1 MSPTIRGHA
10 QVGESSVQVMRGE
23 VKWTG
28 ETSFLGI
35 NDAGQEVAYDWN
47 KGPSPMQV
55 CLQMVGACSMVDVV
69 HGLERREVKSAIVEL
84 QAERAPEPPRSFTK
98 IHMIYKVSG
107 NDIPQKMVE
116 RLIKSSHEKY
126 CSVSNTFSDDVEI
139 TWSLELSEE

>member
-1 MSPTIRGHA
+1 
-10 QVGESSVQVMRGE
+10 MRGE

-47 KGPSPMQV
+47 NGPSPMQV